1 MTSVH
6 HCHGG
11 YLMPDDVR
19 LALHAAVDD
28 PGDALVAWDQMRATV
43 DLDTC
48 WDPDIMRVLP
58 LVWRNLVASGVDH
71 PDLTR
76 LAGVHRR
83 NWYSGRQTL
92 EAVDG
97 ACRALESAGV
107 PTQVVGGASMVARC
121 YDGPGDRPVDDT
133 AVVVHPDDLERASV
147 TLAGAGWV
155 TAAGRRSRQASTFA
169 VPRRFTRADVPGV
182 GPLTLVVTPNPW
194 CSPTPARK
202 LAVHA
207 PVPVPATATAT
218 ATGTGTGTGNW
229 PGDSH
234 PAAIAWAPVSAEVQL
249 MVTLL
254 GGPTVVARHGHG
266 WMVDVV
272 HLVRSGAVNADAL
285 VHEASRQGVGPLLV
299 PGLEAV
305 ASQFGV
311 SVGESLG
318 DGVTG
323 ALARAGATRRAR
335 WAATSSSPNR
345 LAGLAARWA
354 RATHNQAV
362 LTAVA
367 SAPAFIAE
375 QVGVDGPGALPAEL
389 VRRLRGVD
397 R

>member
-6 HCHGG
+6 HRHIDHP
-11 YLMPDDVR
+11 MPDDVR
-19 LALHAAVDD
+19 LALHAAVDE
-28 PGDALVAWDQMRATV
+28 PGDAMVAWDQMRVTV

-58 LVWRNLVASGVDH
+58 LAWRNLVASGVDH
-71 PDLTR
+71 PDLAR
-76 LAGVHRR
+76 LAGVHRH
-83 NWYSGRQTL
+83 NWYAGRQTL
-92 EAVDG
+92 DALDG
-97 ACRALESAGV
+97 VCHALELVGV

-133 AVVVHPDDLERASV
+133 ALVVHPDDLERASV
-147 TLAGAGWV
+147 ILAGAGWV

-169 VPRRFTRADVPGV
+169 VPRRFTHPDLPGV

-194 CSPTPARK
+194 CSPTPARQM
-202 LAVHA
+202 AVHA
-207 PVPVPATATAT
+207 PAPAPA
-218 ATGTGTGTGNW
+218 NW

-234 PAAIAWAPVSAEVQL
+234 PAAIGRAPVSAEVQL

-254 GGPTVVARHGHG
+254 GGPTAVARHGHG

-299 PGLEAV
+299 PGLESV
-305 ASQFGV
+305 AAEFGV
-311 SVGESLG
+311 SVG

-335 WAATSSSPNR
+335 WAATSSSSNR
-345 LAGLAARWA
+345 LVGLAARWA

>member
-1 MTSVH
+1 MTPVH
-6 HCHGG
+6 HRHGG

-28 PGDALVAWDQMRATV
+28 PGDALVAWDRMRATV

-71 PDLTR
+71 PDLAR

-83 NWYSGRQTL
+83 NWYAGRQTL

-97 ACRALESAGV
+97 ACHALESVGV

-133 AVVVHPDDLERASV
+133 ALVVHPDDLERASV
-147 TLAGAGWV
+147 ILAGAGWV

-194 CSPTPARK
+194 CSPTPARQM
-202 LAVHA
+202 AVH
-207 PVPVPATATAT
+207 ATATAT
-218 ATGTGTGTGNW
+218 ASW
-229 PGDSH
+229 PGDSQ

-254 GGPTVVARHGHG
+254 GGPTAVAWHGHG

-299 PGLEAV
+299 PGLESV
-305 ASQFGV
+305 ASEFGV
-311 SVGESLG
+311 SVG

-335 WAATSSSPNR
+335 WAATSSSSNR
-345 LAGLAARWA
+345 LMGLAARWA

-367 SAPAFIAE
+367 SAPAFMVE
-375 QVGVDGPGALPAEL
+375 QFGVDGPGALPAEFA
-389 VRRLRGVD
+389 RRLRGVD

>member
-1 MTSVH
+1 MTPVH
-6 HCHGG
+6 HRHGG

-28 PGDALVAWDQMRATV
+28 PGDAMEAWDQMRATV

-58 LVWRNLVASGVDH
+58 LVWRNLVASGVNH
-71 PDLTR
+71 PDLAR
-76 LAGVHRR
+76 LAGVHRH
-83 NWYSGRQTL
+83 NWYAGRQTL
-92 EAVDG
+92 EAVGG
-97 ACRALESAGV
+97 ACHALELVGV
-107 PTQVVGGASMVARC
+107 PFQVVGGASMVARC

-133 AVVVHPDDLERASV
+133 ALVVHPDDLERASV
-147 TLAGAGWV
+147 ILAGAGWV
-155 TAAGRRSRQASTFA
+155 TAPGRRSRPASTFA
-169 VPRRFTRADVPGV
+169 VPRRLTRADVPGV

-207 PVPVPATATAT
+207 TATAT
-218 ATGTGTGTGNW
+218 ANW

-234 PAAIAWAPVSAEVQL
+234 PAAIAWVPVSAEVQL

-254 GGPTVVARHGHG
+254 GGPTAVARHGHA

-299 PGLEAV
+299 PGLESV
-305 ASQFGV
+305 ASEFGV
-311 SVGESLG
+311 SVG

-335 WAATSSSPNR
+335 WAATSSSSNR
-345 LAGLAARWA
+345 LMGLAARWA

-367 SAPAFIAE
+367 SAPAFMVE
-375 QVGVDGPGALPAEL
+375 QFGVDGPGALPAEFA
-389 VRRLRGVD
+389 RRLRGVD